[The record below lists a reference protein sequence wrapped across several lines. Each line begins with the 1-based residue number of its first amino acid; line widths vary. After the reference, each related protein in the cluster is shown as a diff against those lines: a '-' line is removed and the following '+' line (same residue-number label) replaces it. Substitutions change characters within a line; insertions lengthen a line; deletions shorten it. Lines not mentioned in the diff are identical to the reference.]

1 MSLATDLPP
10 LPDIDPDLARE
21 MTSGSFSRRLRIG
34 VATTA
39 ILLGVLTWLPGGS
52 VNWARWI
59 VVSMLAYIVLTYV
72 AARRVESSRQAT
84 DRLATAVV
92 TTAFLVVLLPL
103 VSVVWTVIERGSNR
117 FDTTFYTETMRG
129 VFGEIPGGAYHAVI
143 GTLIVTGLTALLS
156 VPFGLFTAIYLVE
169 YSSASSRFSKA
180 VQALVDVMTGIPSI
194 VAGLFAYAFFVFLDD
209 IPVVGALS
217 TGVGH
222 RSGLAGA
229 VALTLLMTPVVIRAS
244 EEMLRLV
251 PNELREASYAL
262 GVPKWKTVVKVVL
275 PTAIAG
281 ILTGIV
287 LAVARVIGE
296 TAPLLVTVGLA
307 QGVNWNPLDGRMTTL
322 SVYTY
327 YQYVQPGVP
336 PEVGQDRAWAA
347 ALTLVIIVGVLFTL
361 ARILS
366 SVLTPKGLK

>member
-1 MSLATDLPP
+1 MSTLADTSVEPGL
-10 LPDIDPDLARE
+10 DPDFESE
-21 MTSGSFSRRLRIG
+21 MTSGSFTRTTQFLIVVG
-34 VATTA
+34 AVA
-39 ILLGVLTWLPGGS
+39 LGALSWLPGGS

-59 VVSMLAYIVLTYV
+59 VVSLVAFIALTYV
-72 AARRVESSRQAT
+72 TSRMIESQRQAT

-92 TTAFLVVLLPL
+92 TSAFLVVLLPL

-117 FDTTFYTETMRG
+117 FDRAFFTETMRG
-129 VFGEIPGGAYHAVI
+129 VFGDIPGGAYHAII
-143 GTLIVTGLTALLS
+143 GTLIVTALTAVLS

-169 YSSASSRFSKA
+169 YSSKRSRFARA

-209 IPVVGALS
+209 VPGLTVLS

-307 QGVNWNPLDGRMTTL
+307 QGVNWNPFEGRMTTL

-347 ALTLVIIVGVLFTL
+347 ALVLVIIVGVLFTI

-366 SVLTPKGLK
+366 SILQPKGLK